1 MRISEVEMDTTMTDR
16 VEKLVDFIM
25 KNCLWQF
32 HSRKWD
38 RERQNREILNNVT
51 EVLLGENTPPQDRLD
66 RCHWVDAVLLARN
79 YKKKFPWLN
88 NLGKDEITNLMRGVR
103 ERMDYLTITGS
114 LNQELTD
121 EHY

>member
-1 MRISEVEMDTTMTDR
+1 MSTTKSER

-38 RERQNREILNNVT
+38 RERQNREILNKT
-51 EVLLGENTPPQDRLD
+51 RDLLLGDCDKPDDRLD

-79 YKKKFPWLN
+79 YKASFPWVNTLSREEVS
-88 NLGKDEITNLMRGVR
+88 DLMQDVL
-103 ERMDYLTITGS
+103 ERMNFLTITGS
-114 LNQELTD
+114 LNLELTD